1 VAIAEPDIL
10 AFHRSVLD
18 SIQSHGTHKLEVMVR
33 YKLHKKNFLAD
44 AGVGL
49 KMLTKGK
56 LDILPT
62 RIGAV
67 DQIRRIFRQQKAA

>member
-1 VAIAEPDIL
+1 ML
-10 AFHRSVLD
+10 
-18 SIQSHGTHKLEVMVR
+18 R
-33 YKLHKKNFLAD
+33 YKLHKKNFFSD

-49 KMLTKGK
+49 KMLAKGK

-67 DQIRRIFRQQKAA
+67 DHIRRIFRQQKAA